1 MWRTERLSDHLLRIF
16 WKVLPFPD
24 TLYGKFPR
32 WNITYAIDEWN
43 SIADKAKMT
52 ESHFK
57 SSYNQYI
64 GFQWSA
70 CTHTSQDGQKHTMN
84 FNNLNT
90 IGRITVHSTFVKLF
104 GIRDLCWENNSKT
117 VEKIAFCLLG
127 TTTLY
132 FLCFFLNLH
141 AFTDFTQIHLLAYT
155 TTVLKQL
162 TNKNT
167 IKMVA
172 TRLCK
177 REDLR
182 CKPCHLSVLAI
193 SCK

>member
-1 MWRTERLSDHLLRIF
+1 MSWTNKISGNEGKLDVPLSRSYHRKPRGAAVQQRLRSLALRVF
-16 WKVLPFPD
+16 
-24 TLYGKFPR
+24 
-32 WNITYAIDEWN
+32 N
-43 SIADKAKMT
+43 
-52 ESHFK
+52 
-57 SSYNQYI
+57 NQYH

-70 CTHTSQDGQKHTMN
+70 CTHTSRDRQKHTMN

-104 GIRDLCWENNSKT
+104 GIRDHYWENNSKT

-127 TTTLY
+127 TTTWH
-132 FLCFFLNLH
+132 FLFKIFFSFLFNLH
-141 AFTDFTQIHLLAYT
+141 AFTDFPKIHLLAYT
-155 TTVLKQL
+155 TTLLKQL

-167 IKMVA
+167 IIKMVA

>member
-1 MWRTERLSDHLLRIF
+1 MAAVKQKLRSLVLSAC
-16 WKVLPFPD
+16 
-24 TLYGKFPR
+24 
-32 WNITYAIDEWN
+32 N
-43 SIADKAKMT
+43 
-52 ESHFK
+52 
-57 SSYNQYI
+57 NQYL

-70 CTHTSQDGQKHTMN
+70 CTHTSQDRQKHTMN

-90 IGRITVHSTFVKLF
+90 IGRITIHSTFVKLF
-104 GIRDLCWENNSKT
+104 GIRDLYWENNSKT

-127 TTTLY
+127 TTTWLVS
-132 FLCFFLNLH
+132 FFFFFNLH
-141 AFTDFTQIHLLAYT
+141 AFTDFTQVHLLAYT
-155 TTVLKQL
+155 TTLLKQL

-177 REDLR
+177 REDLQ